1 MALNNFNWKS
11 IFINDESNPDA
22 SNTNQDPPTETKFSA
37 PTSENKFP
45 TQGVQ
50 PTQNKFPE
58 TPTVSYNSGNGTNN
72 PFINEILDVYNKGF
86 ESLNSEGFDF
96 FEMYKSVIAVGA
108 TNPQSYQMAFT
119 MGKTLKSDLSKEFLI
134 EKSKFYISEIEKVYT
149 KYDATGN
156 SKNKDL
162 NNTITTQKYDLGKN
176 IADLESQI
184 AKLQADLETKKAELS
199 RIDNDN
205 HQMFAE
211 IQQKIEAN
219 NIAKQKILE
228 SINTV
233 VTGINQYL

>member
-22 SNTNQDPPTETKFSA
+22 SNTNQNPPTETKFA
-37 PTSENKFP
+37 PPITSENKFP
-45 TQGVQ
+45 TQ
-50 PTQNKFPE
+50 NKFPE
-58 TPTVSYNSGNGTNN
+58 TTPTVSYNSGNSTNN
-72 PFINEILDVYNKGF
+72 PFMDEILSVYNKGF

-134 EKSKFYISEIEKVYT
+134 EKSKFYISEIEKVYA

-176 IADLESQI
+176 IADLETQI
-184 AKLQADLETKKAELS
+184 AKLQADLDTKKAELS

-205 HQMFAE
+205 HQLFAE

>member
-11 IFINDESNPDA
+11 IFINDESAADVNS
-22 SNTNQDPPTETKFSA
+22 SNQSPQSETTFSA
-37 PTSENKFP
+37 AIVENKFP
-45 TQGVQ
+45 NQT
-50 PTQNKFPE
+50 KFPD
-58 TPTVSYNSGNGTNN
+58 TTNSSFIAGNNSNN

-86 ESLNSEGFDF
+86 ETLNNDGFDF
-96 FEMYKSVIAVGA
+96 FEMYKSVMAVGA
-108 TNPQSYQMAFT
+108 SNPQSYQMAFT
-119 MGKTLKSDLSKEFLI
+119 MGKTLKTDLSKEFLI
-134 EKSKFYISEIEKVYT
+134 EKSKYYISEIEKVYS

-162 NNTITTQKYDLGKN
+162 NNAITTQKYDLNKN
-176 IADLESQI
+176 IADLDAQI
-184 AKLQADLETKKAELS
+184 AKLQSDLEIKKTALS
-199 RIDNDN
+199 KIDNEN
-205 HQMFAE
+205 QQMFAE

>member
-1 MALNNFNWKS
+1 MALESFNWKS
-11 IFINDESNPDA
+11 IFINDENAKTTKQENSAPSHA
-22 SNTNQDPPTETKFSA
+22 AETKFPSA
-37 PTSENKFP
+37 TNE
-45 TQGVQ
+45 T
-50 PTQNKFPE
+50 KFPE
-58 TPTVSYNSGNGTNN
+58 TTFTATTSGNSTNN
-72 PFINEILDVYNKGF
+72 PFLNEILDVYNKGF

-96 FEMYKSVIAVGA
+96 FEMYKSVMAVGP

-119 MGKTLKSDLSKEFLI
+119 MGKTIKSDLSKAFLL
-134 EKSKFYISEIEKVYT
+134 EKSKFYITEIEKVYS

-162 NNTITTQKYDLGKN
+162 NNTITAQKQNLTKS
-176 IADLESQI
+176 ITDLESQI
-184 AKLQADLETKKAELS
+184 AKLQAELETKKAELA

-205 HQMFAE
+205 SEMFAQ
-211 IQQKIEAN
+211 IQLKIEAN

>member
-1 MALNNFNWKS
+1 MALESFNWKS
-11 IFINDESNPDA
+11 IFINEESN
-22 SNTNQDPPTETKFSA
+22 T
-37 PTSENKFP
+37 TSKQEYSTPNIPAENKFP
-45 TQGVQ
+45 SAVNE
-50 PTQNKFPE
+50 NKFPDSG
-58 TPTVSYNSGNGTNN
+58 TVSNNFGSSSNN
-72 PFINEILDVYNKGF
+72 PFLNEILDVYNKGF
-86 ESLNSEGFDF
+86 ESLNHEGFDF
-96 FEMYKSVIAVGA
+96 FEMYKSVMSVGP

-119 MGKTLKSDLSKEFLI
+119 MGKTIKADLSKDFLL
-134 EKSKFYISEIEKVYT
+134 EKAKYYISEIEKVYS

-162 NNTITTQKYDLGKN
+162 NNTITTQKQNLTKT

-184 AKLQADLETKKAELS
+184 AKLQADLEAKKSDLA

-205 HQMFAE
+205 REMFAQ
-211 IQQKIEAN
+211 IQLKIEAN

>member
-1 MALNNFNWKS
+1 MSNESFNWKS
-11 IFINDESNPDA
+11 LFVNDEANKTSE
-22 SNTNQDPPTETKFSA
+22 NTIKEQPKFTPS
-37 PTSENKFP
+37 TENKFP
-45 TQGVQ
+45 T
-50 PTQNKFPE
+50 TESKFPE
-58 TPTVSYNSGNGTNN
+58 TTINSGNSVVNSGNNANN
-72 PFINEILDVYNKGF
+72 PFLNEILEVYNKGF
-86 ESLNSEGFDF
+86 ESLNQSGFDF
-96 FEMYKSVIAVGA
+96 FEMYKSVMAVGP

-119 MGKTLKSDLSKEFLI
+119 MGKTINGDLTKPLLL
-134 EKSKFYISEIEKVYT
+134 EKANFYVSEIEKVYA

-162 NNTITTQKYDLGKN
+162 NNTITTQKSNLSKT

-184 AKLQADLETKKAELS
+184 TKLQADLETKKAELV
-199 RIDNDN
+199 RIDHDN
-205 HQMFAE
+205 HEMFAQ